1 MMVTSVASSVAAARR
16 KRSDGRSASL
26 LAKRRVQVALA
37 TLLALL
43 LSLLAI
49 GLVGAIVL
57 YRSAENRYVDVA
69 LPLQTLN
76 RDVLFRLTEQETGV
90 RGYML
95 TTERRSLD
103 PYFEGRRGL
112 ARDLAQIRKLTRDR
126 PDLALRTREVERQ
139 AQSLRAFY
147 DKLITFVADGRE
159 GRRQAALDVLGA
171 ELRAA
176 EFRRTLGLVQR
187 DVDAFIAETH
197 AAQHRT
203 YIATL
208 TMLGLA
214 GALALAVAGMLLARV
229 PERLRRAYAAQEQ
242 EAQASRALAHV
253 SEAVF
258 LVDEAE
264 TVGYWNEA
272 AQQLY
277 GVAGEDAIGRPVR
290 SVVVDYDE
298 LVEAAAHGDRFL
310 PVLLD
315 GAERWL
321 APTVREF
328 DDGSVVAVR
337 DATEAYALERARS
350 DFVATASHEL
360 RTPLTA
366 VYGGATTLLGRG
378 DQLTVSQRNHLLR
391 LITQEAEHLTTIVDD
406 LIVSAQL
413 DRGTLRVTDAECDVA
428 AVCRAVVDAAQMRVP
443 VGTIIA
449 LQHPSVLAPVRC
461 DATLLRQVLANL
473 VDNALKYSDQ
483 DVLVSITDA
492 TASVRIEVVDRGP
505 GIPPA
510 EQERIFEKFF
520 RLDADMAEGV
530 GGSGLGLYI
539 SREIVA
545 QLGGTLTVD
554 SRPGSGSTFT
564 VTLPR
569 RA

>member
-1 MMVTSVASSVAAARR
+1 MASVASSSGARR
-16 KRSDGRSASL
+16 GRARSRSAAL

-43 LSLLAI
+43 ISLLAI

-76 RDVLFRLTEQETGV
+76 RDVLFRLTEEETGV

-95 TTERRSLD
+95 TNDRTSLK
-103 PYFEGRRGL
+103 PYFEGKAAL
-112 ARDLAQIRKLTRDR
+112 AADLAQIRKLTQGH
-126 PDLALRTREVERQ
+126 PDLASRTREVGHQ
-139 AQSLRAFY
+139 TQSLLAFY
-147 DKLITFVADGRE
+147 NKLITFVADGRE

-176 EFRRTLGLVQR
+176 DFRRTLGLMQR
-187 DVDAFIAETH
+187 DVDGFIAETH

-203 YIATL
+203 YVATL

-214 GALALAVAGMLLARV
+214 GALAIAIAGLLLARV
-229 PERLRRAYAAQEQ
+229 PERLRRAYADQEQ

-258 LVDEAE
+258 LVDETE
-264 TVGYWNEA
+264 TVRYWNDA
-272 AQQLY
+272 AEQLY
-277 GVAGEDAIGRPVR
+277 GIAADEALGRPVR

-298 LVEAAAHGDRFL
+298 LVEAAAHDDRFL

-321 APTVREF
+321 APAVREF
-328 DDGSVVAVR
+328 DGGSVVAVR
-337 DATEAYALERARS
+337 DATAAYSLERARA

-378 DQLTVSQRNHLLR
+378 DELTPSQRNHLLR
-391 LITQEAEHLTTIVDD
+391 LIAQESEHLTTIVDD

-428 AVCRAVVDAAQMRVP
+428 AVCRGVVDAAQLRAP

-449 LQHPSVLAPVRC
+449 LQHPSVLSPIRC
-461 DATLLRQVLANL
+461 DSTLLRQVLANL

-483 DVLVSITDA
+483 DILVSITDG

-505 GIPPA
+505 GIPAA

-520 RLDADMAEGV
+520 RLDADMSSGV

-545 QLGGTLTVD
+545 QLGGTLSVD
-554 SRPGSGSTFT
+554 SRPGSGSTFA